1 MKKLITLFL
10 VLTGIVCSASAAKLW
25 INIDNVSWWL
35 NDSYQVDVYSWKEGG
50 SNTGWGNHNYVSPT
64 YLYGQRWFIYEVPEG
79 YDHAIVRRGK
89 AEGIGE
95 QTFNIELPEGDASV
109 TINDKYSW
117 DSDESKNKYEYG
129 YSAAAPTLAWG
140 NLTFRQN
147 IVDHKG
153 DDGDTWDAWD
163 NNYTTHPDGD
173 TFTFVLTKSQ
183 IDASSNKGQGIR
195 FRLRNGDYVK
205 YDDAGTAV
213 NAYPQIYP
221 NSHEESSDGKLLS
234 IAGSTTGYYQ
244 NTESTSWYWQINIPA
259 YDYEKIV
266 ITAKY
271 IYDSGYKWKVS
282 ADAYVTKTVNG
293 TYEYATLACPVPL
306 SIVDASSVVAYPLT
320 ADASTGKITKGS
332 AITTIPANE
341 GALLENKT
349 GENQTVRAKVLASAG
364 ASASNDLHAFTDY
377 GNKLTQPNDGHTYY
391 ILSVKDS
398 FVAFYSVSDK
408 GNEML
413 ANTAYLDV
421 YTSAG
426 ARESFW
432 FDDDETATGID
443 KVAENKQATEYYN
456 LSGQRVAQPVKG
468 LYIVNGKKVI
478 IK

>member
-10 VLTGIVCSASAAKLW
+10 VLTGMVCSASAAKLYIRLNPEHTW
-25 INIDNVSWWL
+25 WTNVHVHEWEAANTSNSTTWGQETGNTADVVYMYGKKWYVWTMTNNRDRAKVTRHWGGTYDNQTVEISVESDTYIEIQNTKTDANWNVSTE
-35 NDSYQVDVYSWKEGG
+35 SAPSW
-50 SNTGWGNHNYVSPT
+50 SH
-64 YLYGQRWFIYEVPEG
+64 
-79 YDHAIVRRGK
+79 
-89 AEGIGE
+89 
-95 QTFNIELPEGDASV
+95 
-109 TINDKYSW
+109 
-117 DSDESKNKYEYG
+117 
-129 YSAAAPTLAWG
+129 
-140 NLTFRQN
+140 LTFRQN
-147 IVDHKG
+147 IVNYKG
-153 DDGDTWDAWD
+153 NDGDTWTANDD
-163 NNYTTHPDGD
+163 NFSSHPDGD

-183 IDASSNKGQGIR
+183 IDGSSNKGEGIR
-195 FRLRNGDYVK
+195 FRLHNGDYVN

-221 NSHEESSDGKLLS
+221 NSTEDSSNGKLLS

-244 NTESTSWYWQINIPA
+244 NTTSTSWYWQVDIPA

-271 IYDSGYKWKVS
+271 VYDSGYKWQIT

-320 ADASTGKITKGS
+320 ANASTGKITKGS

-341 GALLENKT
+341 GALLVNKT
-349 GENQTVRAKVLASAG
+349 GTDQTVRAKVLASAD

-377 GNKLTQPNDGHTYY
+377 GNRLTQPNDGNTYY

-398 FVAFYSVSDK
+398 FVAFYSVNPTN

-413 ANTAYLDV
+413 ANTAYLSVD
-421 YTSAG
+421 TSAG

-432 FDDDETATGID
+432 FDDDETTTGID
-443 KVAENKQATEYYN
+443 KVADNKQAGEYYN